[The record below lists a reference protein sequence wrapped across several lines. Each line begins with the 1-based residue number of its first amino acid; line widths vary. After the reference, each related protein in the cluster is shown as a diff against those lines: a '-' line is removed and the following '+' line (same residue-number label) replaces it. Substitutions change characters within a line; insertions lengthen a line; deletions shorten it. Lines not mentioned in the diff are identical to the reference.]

1 MGTENHR
8 ILEKSMRMLEVVS
21 NHPEGISLTDLCAE
35 VDVAKGSAHSL
46 LTTLVNMGYLRRDPR
61 TSLYTVSLKTFEVG
75 ARFVENNR
83 HFRYAREVLENLVA
97 SIRQTAHMAVLDGTD
112 VIYIHK
118 VDCSHAIRMV
128 SIIGRR
134 IPAHATAIGK
144 ALLADYTNEQVRA
157 LYEGKPLA
165 RLTENTISDLDALIE
180 QLEQVRLKGY
190 AYEKGESTI
199 GIECVAVAVGRA
211 DDPTHTAISISVP
224 INPARAD
231 MSEYI
236 TPILE
241 AKQYLQVMM

>member
-1 MGTENHR
+1 MSTENHR

-21 NHPEGISLTDLCAE
+21 NHPEGISLTDICAE
-35 VDVAKGSAHSL
+35 VNVAKGSAHSL

-128 SIIGRR
+128 PSSGGAFRRTRRPSARRCWRIIPTRR
-134 IPAHATAIGK
+134 CALSTRENRWPA
-144 ALLADYTNEQVRA
+144 
-157 LYEGKPLA
+157 
-165 RLTENTISDLDALIE
+165 
-180 QLEQVRLKGY
+180 
-190 AYEKGESTI
+190 
-199 GIECVAVAVGRA
+199 
-211 DDPTHTAISISVP
+211 
-224 INPARAD
+224 
-231 MSEYI
+231 
-236 TPILE
+236 
-241 AKQYLQVMM
+241 